1 MAIIVESVSL
11 FTSAVHDLRAQLDME
26 DIDFSLYLIFDL
38 DNIEETVEEILDEKY
53 TILIGLFY
61 PNFAVPIMCEF
72 YKKQSSVQM
81 VWLLDGW

>member
-1 MAIIVESVSL
+1 
-11 FTSAVHDLRAQLDME
+11 ME
-26 DIDFSLYLIFDL
+26 EIDFSLYLIFDF
-38 DNIEETVEEILDEKY
+38 DNIEETVGEILDDEY

-61 PNFAVPIMCEF
+61 PDFAAKIMCEF